1 MGNGDLRLPLLTG
14 VVVILVL
21 TLITLHFRD
30 THPDLEGR
38 LQTLLKKEELLS
50 RMQVSLLRSVD
61 LEKAAVMA
69 TTDELSRSLAD
80 ESLRAADAV
89 EADRAALSRLVASDA
104 LDRERGLLQEFD
116 TCWTGLRTLQTTILD
131 FAVENSNIKAS
142 TLSFTQGRQA
152 LDRLKQALTAIAQRS
167 ASSGEHAQMLRLTCE
182 AVTAAFEIHTLQAPH
197 IAAAS
202 DEDMDRIDREIARHE
217 ETIGS
222 ALKELERFTPEEA
235 QPLLGEA
242 AAAYGEFRDVTATVL
257 RLSRQ
262 NTNIKS
268 FELALGRKRIL
279 SAQCDEIL
287 GSFRADLR
295 GRKLEAT
302 R

>member
-50 RMQVSLLRSVD
+50 RMQVSLLKSVD

-89 EADRAALSRLVASDA
+89 EEDRAALSRLVASAA

-116 TCWTGLRTLQTTILD
+116 TCWMGLRMLQKTILD

-152 LDRLKQALTAIAQRS
+152 LDRLKQTLTAIAQRS
-167 ASSGEHAQMLRLTCE
+167 ASSGEYGQVLHLTCE
-182 AVTAAFEIHTLQAPH
+182 ALTAAFEIHMLQAPH

-217 ETIGS
+217 ETISS

-242 AAAYGEFRDVTATVL
+242 ATAYGELRDLTATVL
-257 RLSRQ
+257 HLSRQ

-268 FELALGRKRIL
+268 FELALGRERIL

-295 GRKLEAT
+295 SRKLEAT

>member
-1 MGNGDLRLPLLTG
+1 MGNGDWRLPLLTG
-14 VVVILVL
+14 IVVILAL
-21 TLITLHFRD
+21 ALITLHFRD

-38 LQTLLKKEELLS
+38 LQTLLKKDELLAK
-50 RMQVSLLRSVD
+50 MQVSLLKSID

-69 TTDELSRSLAD
+69 TTDELSRSLAE

-89 EADRAALSRLVASDA
+89 EQDRIELNRLITSDPQ
-104 LDRERGLLQEFD
+104 DQERKLLREFD
-116 TCWTGLRTLQTTILD
+116 TCWTELRKIHKIILD

-142 TLSFTQGRQA
+142 ALSFTQGTQT
-152 LDRLKQALTAIAQRS
+152 LGRLKQTLMEIAQRS
-167 ASSGEHAQMLRLTCE
+167 ASSGQYEQVLYLTCE
-182 AVTAAFEIHTLQAPH
+182 AITAAYEIHNLQAPH

-202 DEDMDRIDREIARHE
+202 DEDMDRIDREIAHLE
-217 ETIGS
+217 ETISG
-222 ALKELERFTPEEA
+222 AIKELERFTPGEVR
-235 QPLLGEA
+235 PLLEEA
-242 AAAYGEFRDVTATVL
+242 AASYEALRDVTATVL

-268 FELALGRKRIL
+268 FELSLGRKRII

-287 GSFRADLR
+287 GSFRADLHS
-295 GRKLEAT
+295 RKFEAT